1 MFDSLQKIKKDW
13 WIYGIATLF
22 ILVNGFLIYKEQ
34 FIFSALPLV
43 LLVVI
48 AAFLTLDIL
57 LLGIVFFVPLSIPLS
72 EVVSGLPIDMFLP
85 TEPLLAGILLMFFL
99 KLFLNNRFDKKIF
112 RHPVSIAIYAY
123 LGWMLITSITSTMPA
138 VSIKHFVSRLWFIVA
153 FYFLTA
159 ELFKNEKNAKKYMLL
174 YIYGLSIVI
183 CYALFR
189 HVKYGIF
196 DEKIAHW
203 SANPFYKDHTS
214 YGALIAWYLPPV
226 ISLALFKEYSPRQK
240 AIYGAFAALLI
251 IGLVTSYSR
260 AAWVSLIGAF
270 GLWTLIKLKIKFS
283 VVVTG
288 AVVLGALIFV
298 FGNDVQRSLQ
308 KNSQESSTNLSDHVR
323 SISNVS
329 SDASNLERLNRW
341 NCAIRMFQEKPVFGW
356 GPGTYMFHYGPF
368 QVSHEKTIISTRK
381 GDMGNA
387 HSEYLGPMAEQGFM
401 GMILY
406 SLIIILTMITGIRAI
421 KNTHHKE
428 MKMLGMAALLGL
440 FTYYLHG
447 FLNNFLDTDKASAP
461 YWGFTALL
469 VVMDLYYSKNNSKNK
484 EHKSQT
490 SFEE

>member
-13 WIYGIATLF
+13 WIYGIAVLF

-34 FIFSALPLV
+34 FLFSALPLV
-43 LLVVI
+43 LLVVV
-48 AAFLTLDIL
+48 AAFLTLDVL
-57 LLGIVFFVPLSIPLS
+57 LLGIVFCVPLSVPLS
-72 EVVSGLPIDMFLP
+72 ELVSGLPIDMFLP

-99 KLFLNNRFDKKIF
+99 KLFLNNRYDKRIF

-123 LGWMLITSITSTMPA
+123 LGWLLLTSLTSTMPA
-138 VSIKHFVSRLWFIVA
+138 VSIKQFLSRLWFIVA
-153 FYFLTA
+153 FYFLSA
-159 ELFKNEKNAKKYMLL
+159 ELFKDEKKAKQYMLL

-214 YGALIAWYLPPV
+214 YGALIAWYLPPI
-226 ISLALFKEYSPRQK
+226 ISLALYKDYSPRKK
-240 AIYGAFAALLI
+240 AVYGAFATLLF

-270 GLWTLIKLKIKFS
+270 CLWALIKLKIKFS
-283 VVVTG
+283 VVASGILVF
-288 AVVLGALIFV
+288 AALFFV
-298 FGNDVQRSLQ
+298 FGDDIQRGLQ

-341 NCAIRMFQEKPVFGW
+341 NCAIRMFQEKPLFGW
-356 GPGTYMFHYGPF
+356 GPGTYMFKYGPF
-368 QVSHEKTIISTRK
+368 QVSHEKTIISTRR

-401 GMILY
+401 GMVFY
-406 SLIIILTMITGIRAI
+406 VVIIILTMITGIRAI

-461 YWGFTALL
+461 FWGFTALL
-469 VVMDLYYSKNNSKNK
+469 VVMDLYYSDNDSKSK
-484 EHKSQT
+484 QEKPSP
-490 SFEE
+490 SIEA